1 MFQHI
6 VLLVLVAY
14 PVLCLIP
21 FNLIRFRWGFMN
33 GSAPMPTE
41 IEAKA
46 EVADRTAL
54 FVFHLMLFVL
64 IAASMRGSSISLDE
78 VGLSLAN
85 WQRALGMGL
94 MFSLFIVVLG
104 ELFLSRVSPED
115 KRKEAESRGPVAVWC
130 GIVLS
135 GSFSLEIWRAFC
147 IVALM
152 RSGCPAWLAIVLT
165 TLFSA
170 AVWLQRSVAT
180 ALGAAAVGCA
190 AGFLFVDSGSLL
202 APVSMGII
210 AGLTNL
216 YHVRHARS
224 GAPRASSRFSRP
236 CPACGE
242 AIRLSE
248 VRWAGDMITCPSCG
262 ECLTTKKKYL
272 WAIGAISVGVAGYVM
287 RRFISGDPGYFLVAE
302 AIALVLFFI
311 LAVCFS
317 LIIPPTLKRVQG
329 RAFDKELSL
338 FGTDQPDDSKKRL
351 PK

>member
-1 MFQHI
+1 
-6 VLLVLVAY
+6 
-14 PVLCLIP
+14 
-21 FNLIRFRWGFMN
+21 
-33 GSAPMPTE
+33 
-41 IEAKA
+41 
-46 EVADRTAL
+46 
-54 FVFHLMLFVL
+54 
-64 IAASMRGSSISLDE
+64 
-78 VGLSLAN
+78 
-85 WQRALGMGL
+85 
-94 MFSLFIVVLG
+94 MFSLFFVVLG
-104 ELFLSRVSPED
+104 ELFLSRVPPED

-170 AVWLQRSVAT
+170 AAWLQRSVAA
-180 ALGAAAVGCA
+180 ALGAAAAGCG

-216 YHVRHARS
+216 YHIRHARS

-242 AIRLSE
+242 AIRLPE

-302 AIALVLFFI
+302 AIAFVLFFV
-311 LAVCFS
+311 LAFCFT
-317 LIIPPTLKRVQG
+317 LIVPPHSNEFRGGLSTRNCLCLELTNPTRAKNGHPNSHALRPAIALTPLKRGAYSQCIPPARGDLQCVSVRHFSSGREWGQG
-329 RAFDKELSL
+329 K
-338 FGTDQPDDSKKRL
+338 G
-351 PK
+351 

>member
-21 FNLIRFRWGFMN
+21 LNLIRFRWGFMN
-33 GSAPMPTE
+33 GSAPMPPE
-41 IEAKA
+41 MEAKA

-54 FVFHLMLFVL
+54 FIIHVILFVL
-64 IAASMRGSSISLDE
+64 VAVSMRGSSISLDE

-85 WQRALGMGL
+85 WKRALGMGL
-94 MFSLFIVVLG
+94 MFSLFFVGLG
-104 ELFLSRVSPED
+104 ELSLSKVPPADS
-115 KRKEAESRGPVAVWC
+115 RKEAESRGSVAVWC
-130 GIVLS
+130 GIILS
-135 GSFSLEIWRAFC
+135 VSFSREIWRAFC
-147 IVALM
+147 IVALI
-152 RSGCPAWLAIVLT
+152 RYGFPAWLAILLAA
-165 TLFSA
+165 LFSA
-170 AVWLQRSVAT
+170 TVWLQVGIAS
-180 ALGAAAVGCA
+180 ALGAAAAYGA
-190 AGFLFVDSGSLL
+190 AGFLFVDTNSLL
-202 APVSMGII
+202 APVSMGIV

-236 CPACGE
+236 CPAGGE

-248 VRWAGDMITCPSCG
+248 VRWAGDMITCPRCG
-262 ECLTTKKKYL
+262 KCLTTKKKYL
-272 WAIGAISVGVAGYVM
+272 WAVGAVSVGVAGYVM

-302 AIALVLFFI
+302 AIAFVLFFV
-311 LAVCFS
+311 LAFCFS
-317 LIIPPTLKRVQG
+317 LIVPPTLKRVQG

-338 FGTDQPDDSKKRL
+338 FGTDQPDDNKKRL